1 MSLLE
6 KINGIILKNKNE
18 QLELTLHSGISQ
30 MSYTLDAT
38 GVKIWFYLVSRVF
51 NRLDSQ
57 QQIYSLPASELF
69 DYLETRNYE
78 HINKILLDIQKTNIK
93 FTILGKNK
101 SKNWMSSV
109 LLSTV
114 GIKDGL
120 IIFEIPIFLK
130 QQLLDYKE
138 MFVIINLMLLRDF
151 KSKHSLGLYVVLS
164 DYLIKNLEQTEKIL
178 GINELKELLGVNI
191 LDYPEYKIFNRD
203 VIKKAIDEINEKSNL
218 IVSYKI
224 HEKENKKIKSLKF
237 TFHIKKQL
245 PYLKSYTPS
254 QIDLN
259 NDFDTKSIL
268 EFSID
273 NNKNDD
279 LVKIFPKDDKIWFY
293 LNKYRIIIDNSRNQ
307 DRIRLIAE
315 KIGIENIDNFFLFI
329 IDITK
334 SKENEIQKNID
345 GDKNI
350 AGFFIG
356 CLKSDDYL
364 NSFYFELQELK
375 KKEENRRKLIEIKV
389 KNKINDNYILG
400 IKNDFV
406 EYLIKNIDQYENIF
420 ISNVSKLLKPGTFL
434 YDVII
439 GNLNNGKIDR
449 TLLTKRLPHE
459 KDFIM
464 NEIEKNNPK
473 FREEIN
479 YTEPTFEEWK
489 KRTVTDEY
497 LTKIKKEIEDLL

>member
-1 MSLLE
+1 M
-6 KINGIILKNKNE
+6 
-18 QLELTLHSGISQ
+18 T
-30 MSYTLDAT
+30 YTIESSA
-38 GVKIWFYLVSRVF
+38 VKTWFYLVSRVF
-51 NRLDSQ
+51 NTLENHH
-57 QQIYSLPASELF
+57 QIYAIPVVDLL
-69 DYLETRNYE
+69 DYLNTRNYSYVK
-78 HINKILLDIQKTNIK
+78 KILLEIQETKIK
-93 FTILGKNK
+93 FNILGKDPN
-101 SKNWMSSV
+101 KNWTSTL

-114 GIKDGL
+114 GINDGFL
-120 IIFEIPIFLK
+120 LFEIPLYLK
-130 QQLLDYKE
+130 QKLIEYKE
-138 MFVIINLMLLRDF
+138 MFVVINLMLLRDF
-151 KSKHSLGLYVVLS
+151 KCKYSLGLYIVLS
-164 DYLIKNLEQTEKIL
+164 DYLIKNLEETEKIL
-178 GINELKELLGVNI
+178 TIKELRELLGIGNNEY
-191 LDYPEYKIFNRD
+191 LEYKGFNQN

-218 IVSYKI
+218 VVSYKV
-224 HEKENKKIKSLKF
+224 HEKERAKIKSLKF
-237 TFHIKKQL
+237 TFHLNKYFTNNK
-245 PYLKSYTPS
+245 PYYKPSIITLKEEISE
-254 QIDLN
+254 N
-259 NDFDTKSIL
+259 NDDNLIKIL
-268 EFSID
+268 
-273 NNKNDD
+273 
-279 LVKIFPKDDKIWFY
+279 PKDDKIWFY

-307 DRIRLIAE
+307 DRIRLIAD
-315 KIGIENIDNFFLFI
+315 KIGLENIDNFFLFL

-497 LTKIKKEIEDLL
+497 LTKIKKEIEDLLG